1 MIVRR
6 SLIAAGF
13 ALALTACQGGFGGTS
28 APGVNPPVNPPPAGA
43 LGPATIAPA
52 PSPTGSPGIPPGS
65 TASYA
70 FKGAAQGFQC
80 PQVDGFTCFIRL
92 NMPQPSP
99 SPSPSSGSSTGR
111 PSATPSPTPSP
122 TPTPTP
128 SPSPAPSGSGIPSAA
143 PSAVPTGAGPQI
155 TLTLEALPKNAPA
168 MLNPDPKAVAT
179 DALLAVRLHADADI
193 ALHGRASAD
202 FTLPKEQIG
211 GRGFAIQLFH
221 ESLDRHKRV
230 VETYL
235 GSYAKSTL
243 KGTTLHFDLALPQIT
258 VKKNEVWLFVLYGD
272 ERPSATS
279 AASPSPGASSA
290 GSAAPSGSPQPTPS
304 AAPTASPSPSST

>member
-1 MIVRR
+1 VIARR
-6 SLIAAGF
+6 SLIAAGVV
-13 ALALTACQGGFGGTS
+13 LALTACQGGFGGTS
-28 APGVNPPVNPPPAGA
+28 SPGVNPPVNPPPAGA
-43 LGPATIAPA
+43 LGPATVAPL
-52 PSPTGSPGIPPGS
+52 PSPSGSPGIPPGS

-70 FKGAAQGFQC
+70 FTSAAQGFQC

-99 SPSPSSGSSTGR
+99 SPSPSSGASAARS
-111 PSATPSPTPSP
+111 SATPSPTPSP

-128 SPSPAPSGSGIPSAA
+128 SPSPAPSGSGLPSAV
-143 PSAVPTGAGPQI
+143 PSAVPTAAGPQI
-155 TLTLEALPKNAPA
+155 TLALEALPKNAPA
-168 MLNPDPKAVAT
+168 MVNPDPKAVAT
-179 DALLAVRLHADADI
+179 DALLAVRLHANADV

-221 ESLDRHKRV
+221 ESTNRHKKV
-230 VETYL
+230 TETYL

-258 VKKNEVWLFVLYGD
+258 VKKDEVWLFVLYGD
-272 ERPSATS
+272 ERPSATT
-279 AASPSPGASSA
+279 AASPSPGASSGA
-290 GSAAPSGSPQPTPS
+290 SPAPSGSPQPTSS
-304 AAPTASPSPSST
+304 AAPSASPAPSST

>member
-1 MIVRR
+1 VIARR
-6 SLIAAGF
+6 SLIAAGI

-28 APGVNPPVNPPPAGA
+28 SPGVNPPVNAPPAGA
-43 LGPATIAPA
+43 LGPATIAPL
-52 PSPTGSPGIPPGS
+52 PSPSGSPGIPPGS

-70 FKGAAQGFQC
+70 FTSAARGFQC

-99 SPSPSSGSSTGR
+99 SPSANASASAARSG
-111 PSATPSPTPSP
+111 AAPSPTPS
-122 TPTPTP
+122 PTPTP
-128 SPSPAPSGSGIPSAA
+128 SPSPAPSGSGL
-143 PSAVPTGAGPQI
+143 PSAVPSEMPTAAGPQI
-155 TLTLEALPKNAPA
+155 TLALEALPKDAPA
-168 MLNPDPKAVAT
+168 MVNPDPKAVAT
-179 DALLAVRLHADADI
+179 DALLAVRLHANADV

-221 ESLDRHKRV
+221 ESTNRHKKV
-230 VETYL
+230 TETYL

-272 ERPSATS
+272 ERPSATG

-290 GSAAPSGSPQPTPS
+290 GSP
-304 AAPTASPSPSST
+304 APTASPAPSST